1 MVKGLILFDFH
12 FKFIIFLIKVVKF
25 MIKSLNHVSV
35 LANIPFEIDEKR
47 VLRELRIPVKK
58 NLKDLNEKKLGE
70 ELKNVIEIAYGL
82 VHGKACYNT
91 FQIKNV
97 FESKVILDKSETLVN
112 SKKMAEILKD
122 CEYCSLFV
130 STIGPELENHAVEMA
145 KDDQSGSFFLEHV
158 GNWMAEYMAEAVEKR
173 ISQGI
178 IKAGFISKKRYSV
191 GYGDW
196 HVEAQKEIL
205 EITEAR
211 RIGVS
216 ISESYLMIPRKSVSA
231 LIGWERKK

>member
-12 FKFIIFLIKVVKF
+12 FKFIIFLIKVLKC
-25 MIKSLNHVSV
+25 MIKSLNHISV
-35 LANIPFEIDEKR
+35 LTNIPFEIDEKR

-58 NLKDLNEKKLGE
+58 NLKDLNEKKLAK

-145 KDDQSGSFFLEHV
+145 KDDQSGAFYLEHV

-173 ISQGI
+173 IAQGI

-196 HVEAQKEIL
+196 HIEAQKEIL

>member
-1 MVKGLILFDFH
+1 
-12 FKFIIFLIKVVKF
+12 
-25 MIKSLNHVSV
+25 
-35 LANIPFEIDEKR
+35 
-47 VLRELRIPVKK
+47 
-58 NLKDLNEKKLGE
+58 
-70 ELKNVIEIAYGL
+70 
-82 VHGKACYNT
+82 
-91 FQIKNV
+91 
-97 FESKVILDKSETLVN
+97 
-112 SKKMAEILKD
+112 
-122 CEYCSLFV
+122 V

-231 LIGWERKK
+231 LIGWERK

>member
-1 MVKGLILFDFH
+1 
-12 FKFIIFLIKVVKF
+12 
-25 MIKSLNHVSV
+25 MIKNLNNVYV
-35 LANIPFEIDEKR
+35 LTNIPFEIDEKR

-58 NLKDLNEKKLGE
+58 NLNDLDEKNLAK
-70 ELKNVIEIAYGL
+70 ELKNVIKIAYGL
-82 VHGKACYNT
+82 IHGKACYNT

-97 FESKVILDKSETLVN
+97 FENKVILDKSETMVN

-130 STIGPELENHAVEMA
+130 STIGAELENHVAEMA
-145 KDDQSGSFFLEHV
+145 KDDQSGAFYLEHV
-158 GNWMAEYMAEAVEKR
+158 GNWMAEYMAEAVNKR

-178 IKAGFISKKRYSV
+178 INAGFISKRRYSA

-196 HVEAQKEIL
+196 QVEAQKEIL
-205 EITEAR
+205 ELTEAR

-216 ISESYLMIPRKSVSA
+216 ITESCLMIPRKSVSA
-231 LIGWERKK
+231 LVGWGRKR